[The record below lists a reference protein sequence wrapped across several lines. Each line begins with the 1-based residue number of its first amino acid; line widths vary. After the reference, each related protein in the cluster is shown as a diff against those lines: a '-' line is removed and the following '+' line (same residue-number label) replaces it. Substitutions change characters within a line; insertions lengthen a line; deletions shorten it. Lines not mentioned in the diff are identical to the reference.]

1 MRLILGIVALGVA
14 VSIGVGV
21 MVIVTVALVKA
32 SLLAS
37 IGDRIPEDAPTFF
50 FIDIQPDQK
59 GQFEQIIQ
67 TQTPTATYKL
77 TPVVRSRTGYG

>member
-1 MRLILGIVALGVA
+1 MQRPGNYTVGMA

-59 GQFEQIIQ
+59 GQWMI
-67 TQTPTATYKL
+67 
-77 TPVVRSRTGYG
+77 